1 MKRVNMKNKLPKL
14 GLSVL
19 TVLMLSGCAK
29 LGPDFMGMGNP
40 PIPEKWKHEGTRSDS
55 SVSQW
60 WKTFHDPTLNTLV
73 QKTYA
78 QNLDIKS
85 AGLRIAQARA
95 VLGISEGLA
104 FPQAQ
109 SISGS
114 ASSSRTG
121 VSDIATA
128 GVNFDIGWEM
138 DIWGKYARGIES
150 SEANL
155 YASIASY
162 NDIMVSVIAE
172 VARNYI
178 NYRTAEE
185 RLAYARRNVLIQERV
200 TQMTEVQFNS
210 GNVSELDMQQART
223 QLYNT
228 RSAIPSIELSKIK
241 ARNAIALLLGTDDRT
256 VNKILAS
263 GSKKHSDS
271 KGKYID
277 LEKRGVMQIKENTSG
292 LLNVVNVDMIPQAR
306 LNPYNKIDAG
316 LLMRR
321 PDIKIAEYQVRSN
334 NALIGATI
342 AELYPSFSLFGNIG
356 YNTNNAS
363 GSWVSGSNALG
374 VTVGPSFSWNIFQ
387 YGRIKN
393 QIRLQDAVFEES
405 LVNYNKRVLSAVSEV
420 SDAVHGYILTQ
431 KQQVEN
437 RKAVDATVRAFNIS
451 VIQYNDGL
459 VNYQRLL
466 TTVEKLTSTQD
477 RYATIKGNLSTQAIL
492 LYKALGGGWQIS
504 KGKSYLSEETAAKM
518 KKRVDW
524 DRYLDPEMTQLPKEM
539 Q

>member
-1 MKRVNMKNKLPKL
+1 MRQLPKI
-14 GLSVL
+14 GLSAF
-19 TVLMLSGCAK
+19 TVLMLSGCVK
-29 LGPDFMGMGNP
+29 LGPDFVGIETAHVP
-40 PIPEKWKHEGTRSDS
+40 KKWKNDKEKGDDS
-55 SVSQW
+55 VAKW
-60 WKTFHDPTLNTLV
+60 WHTFNDRTLNTLV
-73 QKTYA
+73 HKTYA

-85 AGLRIAQARA
+85 AGLRIAQARS
-95 VLGISEGLA
+95 VLGISKGLA
-104 FPQAQ
+104 FPQVQ
-109 SISGS
+109 SLSGS

-128 GVNFDIGWEM
+128 GMNFDIGWEM

-155 YASIASY
+155 YASVASY

-172 VARNYI
+172 MARNYI
-178 NYRTAEE
+178 NFRTAEE

-228 RSAIPSIELSKIK
+228 RSAIPALEINKIK
-241 ARNAIALLLGTDDRT
+241 ARNAMAVLLGTDART

-263 GSKKHSDS
+263 GSNKYKDS
-271 KGKYID
+271 KNNYID
-277 LEKRGVMQIKENTSG
+277 MEKRGVLQLKENSSD
-292 LLNVVNVDMIPQAR
+292 LLNVLNIAIIPQAH

-321 PDIKIAEYQVRSN
+321 PDIKVAEYRVRSDS
-334 NALIGATI
+334 ALIGAAM

-393 QIRLQDAVFEES
+393 KIRLQDALFEES

-420 SDAVHGYILTQ
+420 SDAVNGYILTQ
-431 KQQVEN
+431 KQLVEN
-437 RKAVDATVRAFNIS
+437 QKAVDATVRAFNIS
-451 VIQYNDGL
+451 VLQYNEGL

-466 TTVEKLTSTQD
+466 TTVEKLTNTQD
-477 RYATIKGNLSTQAIL
+477 RYATIKGNLSIQAIL

-504 KGKSYLSEETAAKM
+504 KGRSYLSKETAAKM

-524 DRYLDPEMTQLPKEM
+524 DKYLDDNMTRLPKGM
-539 Q
+539 NNG

>member
-1 MKRVNMKNKLPKL
+1 MKNKLPKL

-178 NYRTAEE
+178 NYRTSEE

-228 RSAIPSIELSKIK
+228 RSAIPSIELTKVK
-241 ARNAIALLLGTDDRT
+241 ARNAIALLLGTDDRS
-256 VNKILAS
+256 VNKILAI

-356 YNTNNAS
+356 YNTNNAG